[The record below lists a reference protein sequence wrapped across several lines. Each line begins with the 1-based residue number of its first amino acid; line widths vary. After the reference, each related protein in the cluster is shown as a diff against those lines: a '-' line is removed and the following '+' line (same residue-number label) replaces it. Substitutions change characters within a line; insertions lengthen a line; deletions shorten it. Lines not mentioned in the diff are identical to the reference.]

1 MTMNRRDLLA
11 GIGVAGTLVAPK
23 SVEAQEAPLQT
34 ESWQSE
40 IESRM
45 KELSPEAR
53 EKLLSLQGSAS
64 IPEAASKMSE
74 RFPAIDPRLILQA
87 YPSFVQ
93 DDDAAT
99 NLLEQLQTGS
109 SYKDT
114 PTHDNVPHSKGPGGD
129 FPGFSRDTSLT
140 IQDLRLFG
148 RIPDDFDA
156 RGVFMNG
163 TPARRGH

>member
-1 MTMNRRDLLA
+1 MTMNRRDVLA
-11 GIGVAGTLVAPK
+11 GIGVVGATAVPK
-23 SVEAQEAPLQT
+23 SATAQEAPLQT

-40 IESRM
+40 IESRL

-53 EKLLSLQGSAS
+53 DKLLSLQGSGS

-93 DDDAAT
+93 DDDSAT
-99 NLLEQLQTGS
+99 SLLEQLQAGS

-114 PTHDNVPHSKGPGGD
+114 PTHDNVPHSKGPDGD
-129 FPGFSRDTSLT
+129 FPGFSRDTSLSM
-140 IQDLRLFG
+140 QDLRLFG

-156 RGVFMNG
+156 RGVFVNG
-163 TPARRGH
+163 TPAIRGQ